1 MQICVCLQDLF
12 CFCGFAFLLHVG
24 IFGLYCSR
32 AADFNHGAADKV
44 QRVINVFIA
53 SVPTGIATV
62 LIFSL
67 VCF

>member
-1 MQICVCLQDLF
+1 MHFCVCFQDLF
-12 CFCGFAFLLHVG
+12 CFCGFSFLLNVG
-24 IFGLYCSR
+24 IFGLYWSR
-32 AADFNHGAADKV
+32 AANFNHGAADKV

-67 VCF
+67 VSF